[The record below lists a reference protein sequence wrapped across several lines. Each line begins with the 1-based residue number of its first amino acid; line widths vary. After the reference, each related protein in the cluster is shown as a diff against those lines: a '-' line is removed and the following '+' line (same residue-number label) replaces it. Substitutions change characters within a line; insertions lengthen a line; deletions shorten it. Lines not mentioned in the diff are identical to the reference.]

1 MSCREDGFQSA
12 LKIVIGLGIG
22 TGLCSQYYFAG
33 LVSGL
38 GLWLVSPALVAAGV
52 LMALRWRGGT
62 RRCCPAKLD
71 AGGSDSLT
79 RWLAGGLVL
88 LLLIDLGVFIWESV
102 RTPRGNWDAWAIWNL
117 RAHFFY
123 RDGGMA
129 WRDGFTET
137 IAWSHPDYPLLLP
150 TLVAGGWKLLGR
162 ESRAVPV
169 ALGCFFTFGAV
180 LLMLASLAVLRG
192 ARQGLL
198 AAVAL
203 AATPVFFVQG
213 AMQCADV
220 PVAFFRLASLAAMA
234 MAARVEQ
241 SHGRRGFA
249 IAAGMAAALDGW
261 AKNEGL
267 LWFAA
272 FLISITVTMRWRL
285 IAPFVAGALPALA
298 PIALFKARVAT
309 SSDIFGAGGR
319 AGMMARALDASRYR
333 LIAREAIKHVWNFGP
348 LLVSPFV
355 ILAIYLI
362 VAGRRR
368 GNRDRPVIR
377 AGAAA
382 LLLTA
387 CGYFL
392 IYLLR
397 NLDLRWLLDTSADRL
412 LVQLW
417 PGVVFLV
424 MLSARLP
431 DTNQATFSAGPSSPG
446 SRISRCR

>member
-1 MSCREDGFQSA
+1 VTA
-12 LKIVIGLGIG
+12 LTIVIGLGIG
-22 TGLCSQYYFAG
+22 M
-33 LVSGL
+33 
-38 GLWLVSPALVAAGV
+38 GLWSEYVFVGQVFGFGLWPASAVVVVMAGALV
-52 LMALRWRGGT
+52 MLRQRGG
-62 RRCCPAKLD
+62 
-71 AGGSDSLT
+71 GGRKMGGISPLT
-79 RWLAGGLVL
+79 RWLALGLGL
-88 LLLIDLGVFIWESV
+88 LLLVDLTVFVWESV

-123 RDGGMA
+123 REGGVA
-129 WRDGFTET
+129 WREGFTEV

-150 TLVAGGWKLLGR
+150 ALVAGGWKLLGR
-162 ESRAVPV
+162 ESRAVPM
-169 ALGCFFTFGAV
+169 AAGFFFTFGAAV
-180 LLMLASLAVLRG
+180 LMTASLAILRG

-198 AAVAL
+198 AGIAL

-234 MAARVEQ
+234 MADRQ
-241 SHGRRGFA
+241 DKRGFA
-249 IAAGMAAALDGW
+249 LVAGVAAALGGW

-272 FLISITVTMRWRL
+272 LLISIIVTMRWRL
-285 IAPFVAGALPALA
+285 IAPFVAGALPALL

-309 SSDIFGAGGR
+309 SSDIFGAAGR
-319 AGMMARALDASRYR
+319 AGMMARALDPARYS
-333 LIAREAIKHVWNFGP
+333 LIAREAIKHLWSFGP
-348 LLVSPFV
+348 LVVSPFV
-355 ILAIYLI
+355 LLAIYLI
-362 VAGRRR
+362 VAGRRK
-368 GNRDRPVIR
+368 GDRDRAVIR

-382 LLLTA
+382 LLLTSA
-387 CGYFL
+387 GYCL

-397 NLDLRWLLDTSADRL
+397 DLDLRWLIDSSADRL

-424 MLSARLP
+424 MLSAR
-431 DTNQATFSAGPSSPG
+431 QATFSAGPSSPG